1 MKNVGKYTNLMDPM
15 EMNSFD
21 TVPDLFLL
29 YTASSPPK
37 LDLSMW
43 DKHVKLSNYQLTS
56 LISKLSTVWNDI
68 IEGVFAVLFTLRFQN
83 AQNLKILA
91 NRSWLSEL
99 RIANRKIIWT
109 FKMSFQVKRE
119 IGPVLEC

>member
-1 MKNVGKYTNLMDPM
+1 MGGDPNYLQVLGDFRGLKYLPIWMVEFLMKNVGEYTNLMDPM

-43 DKHVKLSNYQLTS
+43 NKHVKLST
-56 LISKLSTVWNDI
+56 D
-68 IEGVFAVLFTLRFQN
+68 
-83 AQNLKILA
+83 
-91 NRSWLSEL
+91 EL
-99 RIANRKIIWT
+99 D
-109 FKMSFQVKRE
+109 F
-119 IGPVLEC
+119 